1 MVKTAILVSGGG
13 RNLQAIIDSR
23 LFGEIP
29 NCDLAAVIASDPAA
43 YALTRAQAAG
53 IDCFVVDRELF
64 PNDQSFNEAIFHKL
78 RDLDIELVVL
88 AGFVHR
94 LSETIIRYWKNR
106 IINVHPS
113 LLPAFSGE
121 NMGGTAP
128 HRAAIEAGV
137 RLTGATAYFVS
148 ETPHTGPI
156 ILQQAVPVYPED
168 TPDLLQKRVMEQ
180 AEWSVLPQAVA
191 LYCAGALSVEDG
203 RVKLLE
209 Q

>member
-29 NCDLAAVIASDPAA
+29 NCDLAAVISSDPEA

-53 IDCFVVDRELF
+53 ISTYVVDRTLF
-64 PNDQSFNEAIFHKL
+64 PNDQSFNEALFHKL
-78 RDLDIELVVL
+78 RDLDIQLVVL

-94 LSETIIRYWKNR
+94 LSAAIIRAYQNR

-113 LLPAFSGE
+113 LLPAFSGPD
-121 NMGGTAP
+121 MGGAAP
-128 HRAAIEAGV
+128 HRAAIRTGV
-137 RLTGATAYFVS
+137 RITGATAYFVS
-148 ETPHTGPI
+148 ETPFSGPI
-156 ILQQAVPVYPED
+156 ILQEAVPVLFDD
-168 TPDLLQKRVMEQ
+168 TPDTLQERVMSQ
-180 AEWSVLPQAVA
+180 GEWSVLPRDVA

-203 RVKLLE
+203 RVRISE
-209 Q
+209 